1 MLHTYGTALVLVV
14 LWKADIQVW
23 LQNKQG
29 QTRSEMNCIWTSCG
43 ELVNTITCC
52 DIHFTCTEILLQVAR
67 NGNVRFCWLCLSQQL
82 SVLLSGIKR
91 TDKIH
96 CCVPRFMSFES
107 VGLVNT
113 NSLAM
118 ALVHCISQYQSV
130 SQSVRIN
137 YLSDWFS
144 EVFAKTYSN
153 Q

>member
-1 MLHTYGTALVLVV
+1 
-14 LWKADIQVW
+14 
-23 LQNKQG
+23 
-29 QTRSEMNCIWTSCG
+29 MNCIWTSCG

-67 NGNVRFCWLCLSQQL
+67 NGNVRFYWLCLSQQL

-130 SQSVRIN
+130 SQSESITSLTDSVKYLPKIIQTNNTNNPCDVLNHFLKEPICSTTQWCMFSFTRI
-137 YLSDWFS
+137 SS
-144 EVFAKTYSN
+144 
-153 Q
+153 